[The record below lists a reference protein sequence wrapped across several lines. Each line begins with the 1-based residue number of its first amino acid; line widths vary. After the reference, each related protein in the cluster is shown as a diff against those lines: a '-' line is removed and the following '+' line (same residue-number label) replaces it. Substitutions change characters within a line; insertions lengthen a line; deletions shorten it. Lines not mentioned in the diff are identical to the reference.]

1 MTIDFAIYIYK
12 LYLCLNVEIRCVR
25 ALCLWRNS
33 SSEVNDELFKG
44 YREGN
49 LEKKIN
55 EFAAGK
61 IFLTCFHGVKIVF
74 WEAILIK

>member
-1 MTIDFAIYIYK
+1 M
-12 LYLCLNVEIRCVR
+12 
-25 ALCLWRNS
+25 WRNS
-33 SSEVNDELFKG
+33 SSEVKDELFKG

-61 IFLTCFHGVKIVF
+61 IFLSCFHGVKIVF
-74 WEAILIK
+74 WEAIFIK